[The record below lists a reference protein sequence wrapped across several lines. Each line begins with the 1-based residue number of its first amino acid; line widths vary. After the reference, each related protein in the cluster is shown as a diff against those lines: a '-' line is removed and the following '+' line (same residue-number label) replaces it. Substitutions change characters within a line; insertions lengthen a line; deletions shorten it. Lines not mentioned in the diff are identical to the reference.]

1 MDFLEKLKAKAAE
14 GRYVCLGLDPVYE
27 KIPDCVP
34 GRHDPDASD
43 LEKAIVFYSFCVMV
57 VDATKDE
64 VAAYKPNCAFFEALD
79 WPGTMMLG
87 RLIAYIRRVAPDVV
101 IDLDAKRADI
111 GKTND
116 GYATMAFDAMDA
128 DAITVNPYFGEE
140 ALRPFLDREGKGVIV
155 LCRTSN
161 EGAKEFQDRMVQ
173 LNPGEAEEYGLDPK
187 TTHIPLYQLVACR
200 VKRWTSNGH
209 IAVVVGATYPEELG
223 VVRDILPATV
233 ILIPG
238 VGAQGGSLEQ
248 AVRQA
253 TKIAEAIFQLNAG
266 SKVLFASSDPD
277 FAEKARDGVVDM
289 NQQIGTILE
298 AAA

>member
-14 GRYVCLGLDPVYE
+14 GKYVCLGLDPVYE

-43 LEKAIVFYSFCVMV
+43 LEKAIVFYNFCVMV

-64 VAAYKPNCAFFEALD
+64 VAAYKPNCAFFEALG
-79 WPGTMMLG
+79 WAGTLMLEN
-87 RLIAYIRRVAPDVV
+87 LITYIRRVAPDVV

-116 GYATMAFDAMDA
+116 CYATMAFDVMGA
-128 DAITVNPYFGEE
+128 DAVTVNPYFGEE
-140 ALRPFLDREGKGVIV
+140 ALRPFLYREGKGVIV
-155 LCRTSN
+155 LCRTTN
-161 EGAKEFQDRMVQ
+161 EGAKEFQDRLVK
-173 LNPGEAEEYGLDPK
+173 LNPGEAEEYGLDPQI
-187 TTHIPLYQLVACR
+187 THIPLYQLVACR

-223 VVRDILPATV
+223 IVRDILPATV

-238 VGAQGGSLEQ
+238 VGTQGGSLEQ

-253 TKIAEAIFQLNAG
+253 AKIAEAIFQLNAG

-277 FAEKARDGVVDM
+277 FAEEARGGVVDM

-298 AAA
+298 AAV

>member
-1 MDFLEKLKAKAAE
+1 MDFLEKLKAKAE
-14 GRYVCLGLDPVYE
+14 QGKYVCLGLDPVFD
-27 KIPDCVP
+27 KIPDYVP

-43 LEKAIVFYSFCVMV
+43 LEKAIVFYNFCVMI

-64 VAAYKPNCAFFEALD
+64 VAAYKPNFAFFEALG
-79 WPGTMMLG
+79 WAGTLMLEN
-87 RLIAYIRRVAPDVV
+87 LTAYIRKVAPDVV

-116 GYATMAFDAMDA
+116 GYATMAFDVMGA
-128 DAITVNPYFGEE
+128 DALTVNPYFGEE

-161 EGAKEFQDRMVQ
+161 DGAKEFQDRLIK
-173 LNPGEAEEYGLDPK
+173 LNAGEAEEFGLPPE
-187 TTHIPLYQLVACR
+187 TTHIPLYQFVACR
-200 VKRWTSNGH
+200 IKKWTTNGH

-238 VGAQGGSLEQ
+238 VGTQGGSLEL

-253 TKIAEAIFQLNAG
+253 AKIAGAIFQLNAG
-266 SKVLFASSDPD
+266 SKVLFASSDSD
-277 FAEKARDGVVDM
+277 FVERAYDGVVDM
-289 NQQIGTILE
+289 NLQIGQIL
-298 AAA
+298 AA